1 MASGNFAGS
10 PLYDN
15 HSVMTDPLSPMV
27 GARMETKVLGPA
39 KVDNRP
45 KIELPGFQQ
54 KEKHMDESHPS
65 LSHPQDPP
73 VQASPPDM
81 KTMSL
86 FPPLKRRNISP
97 RYNSSIRR
105 TLFQDK
111 ENVMKLKQIK
121 EIKRFLIQQK
131 HSLIE
136 SYNQAPEQT

>member
-1 MASGNFAGS
+1 
-10 PLYDN
+10 
-15 HSVMTDPLSPMV
+15 
-27 GARMETKVLGPA
+27 METKVLGQT

-73 VQASPPDM
+73 VQASPSDM

-97 RYNSSIRR
+97 RYTNTKSSNSSIRR